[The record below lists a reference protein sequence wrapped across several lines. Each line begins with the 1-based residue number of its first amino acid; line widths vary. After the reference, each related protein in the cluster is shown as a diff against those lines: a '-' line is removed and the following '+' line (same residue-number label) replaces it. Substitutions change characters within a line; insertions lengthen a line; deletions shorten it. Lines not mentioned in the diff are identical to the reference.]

1 MKRNEEKI
9 EKIGNVTLNLNYYSG
24 VDLYSEG
31 ASEDRLLEVVKSKR
45 EDEYEKEIEAARSWS
60 LMYHLSHIREN
71 IVTWLPIDGTQSVL
85 EIGSGCGAVTGML
98 AQLADH
104 VTCID
109 LSKKRSEINAYR
121 HRERDNIEIIV
132 GNYKDIGEQIEEKYD
147 YVTLIGV
154 LEYADAY
161 IGGENPYDAM
171 LRSAAS
177 HLKEGGKLFIAIEN
191 QFGLKYFAGCREDH
205 TGRYYDGLEGYV
217 DYEGVRTFSKPRLTK
232 MLTDAGL
239 FGTFYYPYPDY
250 KLPLTIYSDDYLPH
264 KGELTI
270 NDRNFDA
277 DRMVTFDEGRAFDAL
292 IDDGMF
298 PYFAN
303 SFAIIAGKGGRIADL
318 DEVPRYVKFANER
331 AAGYRIAT
339 TITLDRTGFHH
350 VWKEAVNTKANRH
363 IHDMFENYESLSK
376 IYEGTKLVANRCRFE
391 EGRENAPQ
399 IAGVTSKARDRVEM
413 QYLDGVTME
422 QYLDELDRKK
432 QYGHMGALISEY
444 ICLVNTV
451 SGQGEFRVSED
462 FKRFFGQVE
471 LPGSY
476 KASPVSNYDM
486 IFSNIVFDRER
497 REEGAWNVLDYE
509 WTFSFHI
516 PAKLIIYRS
525 LFYYERGR
533 ENSGF
538 IQNLAKRGRN
548 IYTEYGISSSEADL
562 FREMEHNFQV
572 AIINGRASLSVM
584 QVIMPTTAIR
594 VDQILKE
601 SAYLR
606 NLNMP
611 QIYFSCGDGFKPE
624 NIIGILAE
632 VQEDN
637 MVRLEVPISNNMAKL
652 RVDPTEYPCFVHV
665 REIRLQMQKGMD
677 QSIERYMT
685 NGHLIS
691 ESTFLF
697 DTDDPQLIMDIPRG
711 GKKLIIHYQVRMLP
725 KEFYEDFQKMLSA
738 ETARKEKHPSVF
750 KRGLAK
756 LHLLREELPPEGYR
770 YNQKR

>member
-1 MKRNEEKI
+1 
-9 EKIGNVTLNLNYYSG
+9 
-24 VDLYSEG
+24 
-31 ASEDRLLEVVKSKR
+31 
-45 EDEYEKEIEAARSWS
+45 
-60 LMYHLSHIREN
+60 
-71 IVTWLPIDGTQSVL
+71 
-85 EIGSGCGAVTGML
+85 
-98 AQLADH
+98 
-104 VTCID
+104 
-109 LSKKRSEINAYR
+109 
-121 HRERDNIEIIV
+121 
-132 GNYKDIGEQIEEKYD
+132 
-147 YVTLIGV
+147 
-154 LEYADAY
+154 
-161 IGGENPYDAM
+161 
-171 LRSAAS
+171 
-177 HLKEGGKLFIAIEN
+177 
-191 QFGLKYFAGCREDH
+191 
-205 TGRYYDGLEGYV
+205 
-217 DYEGVRTFSKPRLTK
+217 
-232 MLTDAGL
+232 
-239 FGTFYYPYPDY
+239 
-250 KLPLTIYSDDYLPH
+250 
-264 KGELTI
+264 
-270 NDRNFDA
+270 
-277 DRMVTFDEGRAFDAL
+277 
-292 IDDGMF
+292 
-298 PYFAN
+298 
-303 SFAIIAGKGGRIADL
+303 
-318 DEVPRYVKFANER
+318 
-331 AAGYRIAT
+331 
-339 TITLDRTGFHH
+339 
-350 VWKEAVNTKANRH
+350 
-363 IHDMFENYESLSK
+363 
-376 IYEGTKLVANRCRFE
+376 
-391 EGRENAPQ
+391 
-399 IAGVTSKARDRVEM
+399 M